1 MTNPALMVFTSPTDG
16 QEPEYNEW
24 YTNTHLAEVL
34 EIPGIVAAQRWKVA
48 DHQVDEL
55 PEHRYLAVYELDE
68 RPAAD
73 VIAAL
78 VEAASTMIMSPAL
91 GGAQMVLYEPLTG
104 RVLEVG
110 GTTS

>member
-1 MTNPALMVFTSPTDG
+1 MTNPALMVFTSPSDG
-16 QEPEYNEW
+16 QDSEYNEW
-24 YTNTHLAEVL
+24 YTNTHVPEVL

-48 DHQVDEL
+48 DQPGEL
-55 PEHRYLAVYELDE
+55 PAHRYLAIYELDE

-78 VEAASTMIMSPAL
+78 VAAAPTMSMSPAL